1 MNMITIKGKG
11 IFGGRAGGPA
21 LVTRMPMNFTAAFTK
36 LANLL
41 PGKRSEIQD
50 RHHELYKK
58 KITGK
63 VLVFPAAIGST
74 YTGMVLL
81 QRMYEKGSPAA
92 MIVQRADSL
101 LVSGAVL
108 AETWFSRGVP
118 VVEYGSDDLF
128 EKIKTGDRVEV
139 DGKTG
144 EIKVTGV

>member
-1 MNMITIKGKG
+1 MNTLKGRG
-11 IFGGRAGGPA
+11 VFGGRGSGPA

-41 PGKRSEIQD
+41 PSKRSEIQD

-58 KITGK
+58 KIKGK

-101 LVSGAVL
+101 LVSGTVL

-144 EIKVTGV
+144 EITVTGK